1 MREYKQMVIEW
12 VNNEYQDY
20 ENTQEYENIMKN
32 INNIIIDVYPK
43 INDKLTLEEEMELV
57 WSTIEKYK

>member
-20 ENTQEYENIMKN
+20 ENNQEYENIMKN